1 MIMKLLVASM
11 LACLLVVLNPIAVDA
26 QKNWE
31 KYTVEAEYSFS
42 YPSNWDL
49 ASLLCPIDLR
59 NEEIFINDAER
70 NYECDF
76 FWK

>member
-31 KYTVEAEYSFS
+31 KYTVEAEYSFN
-42 YPSNWDL
+42 YPSN
-49 ASLLCPIDLR
+49 
-59 NEEIFINDAER
+59 
-70 NYECDF
+70 
-76 FWK
+76 